1 MIERCRSDVV
11 LRYPESPRTLQGPD
25 RADRTHQVHPRW
37 IAFGGLAEFST
48 LWKARFNREVVDL
61 REAFKTALEAIHH
74 IGSTSVPGLRAKP
87 TIDILIEV
95 TPGTDIPSFDPQME
109 ALGYVCRGECLDA
122 IVPGTP
128 GRFYFVR
135 KEGVVHAVHVHIC
148 EAGHFEITQM
158 LTFREYLCSHSDEAE
173 RYGNRK
179 SELAHE
185 FSNDNIGYMR
195 GKDSLVKELIVN
207 SLRWRK
213 AAV

>member
-1 MIERCRSDVV
+1 M
-11 LRYPESPRTLQGPD
+11 
-25 RADRTHQVHPRW
+25 
-37 IAFGGLAEFST
+37 
-48 LWKARFNREVVDL
+48 ARQIEVVDYDSTWKTRFNCEVVGL
-61 REAFKTALEAIHH
+61 RETFKTALRAIHH

-148 EAGHFEITQM
+148 EAGHFEIAEM
-158 LTFREYLCSHSDEAE
+158 LTLREYLCSHRDEAE
-173 RYGNRK
+173 RYGNLK
-179 SELAHE
+179 SELADE
-185 FSNDNIGYMR
+185 FTNDNIGYMR
-195 GKDSLVKELIVN
+195 GKDSLVKELIEN

-213 AAV
+213 AVMVEV